1 MKKQMIKT
9 LFVVLT
15 ITSLLLVGC
24 GGKENVTDN
33 NTETVTKTN
42 VTEVET
48 STQEESNSQ
57 EAITETEAVAETETP
72 TEEPTPEPTEEPTPT
87 PEPVHEHS
95 YTETIIVEGT
105 CTTWGTKC
113 YTCSCGDS
121 YEKEYALD
129 HVSDGNR
136 VVTHEPTCS
145 SEGASG
151 EHCIYCGERMY
162 GRSIPKT
169 GHIPNSYWAYFP
181 QSGNYY
187 NSCSICNSVI
197 TVTTTRP
204 EGVEIREATP
214 IDSSTLQPI
223 N

>member
-72 TEEPTPEPTEEPTPT
+72 TEEPTPKPTETPA
-87 PEPVHEHS
+87 PEHEHS
-95 YTETIIVEGT
+95 YTETIIKEGS
-105 CTTWGTKC
+105 CTSYGTKL
-113 YTCSCGDS
+113 YSCACGYS
-121 YEKEYALD
+121 YEKEYCLD
-129 HVSDGNR
+129 HVRDNNR
-136 VVTHEPTCS
+136 VIIQE
-145 SEGASG
+145 ASCLTG
-151 EHCIYCGERMY
+151 ETTAEHCIYCGMQMYNETDNSSAGHTPQNYWIYHHGTGTYRRGCERC
-162 GRSIPKT
+162 GVLLEETS
-169 GHIPNSYWAYFP
+169 
-181 QSGNYY
+181 
-187 NSCSICNSVI
+187 
-197 TVTTTRP
+197 TRP
-204 EGVEIREATP
+204 EGVEIRDFYP
-214 IDSSTLQPI
+214 YG
-223 N
+223 